1 MIEKLL
7 VIILIGVGLS
17 LIIYDVIV
25 GCKCEKPLK
34 EAPRGSSSKDETLLD
49 IQFGSDN
56 NPSEIYQDMF
66 TLGTPWIGGY
76 TLGDGKTRT
85 FTNESK
91 SR

>member
-1 MIEKLL
+1 MIERIL
-7 VIILIGVGLS
+7 VILLIGIGLS

-25 GCKCEKPLK
+25 GCKCTK
-34 EAPRGSSSKDETLLD
+34 ETRGASANAGKDETILD
-49 IQFGSDN
+49 IQFGSNN

-85 FTNESK
+85 FT
-91 SR
+91 R